1 LIVLLQNNGILIIG
15 ASQAGVQLA
24 ISLRELG
31 YTDTITIAGAERHSP
46 YQRPPLSKAYL
57 QGKETADSLAF
68 RAQDY
73 YEKHDIRIALN
84 ERITSIEKT
93 ADGTGIATSEN
104 GTKFPFSRLALTTGA
119 RPRKLKLPGSDLD
132 GILYL
137 RSADDAEDMKRR
149 MEFAKNVVVVGG
161 GFIGLE
167 AAVSAKSFGK
177 NVTVLEAA
185 PRLVGRA
192 VGEETSEFF
201 LNAHRARGLKIT
213 VNARIVSFQGASG
226 KVTGVEIE
234 DGSVVPADIVLVGIG
249 VVPRTEL
256 AEQIGLEISN
266 GIVTDEYSVASDGT
280 TLVAGDCAE
289 TPNPMP
295 ISGGPGRIRL
305 ESVNNAV
312 EQARNAAATI
322 MGRGIPYR
330 MIPWFWSD
338 QGDIKLQ
345 MAGLSTGHDQV
356 VTRGSVTSESFSFI
370 YYRKGRL
377 IAADCVNNPIDF
389 MGIKQVLAKGV
400 NVPADEI
407 VDAETPIRQML
418 ADLAMSS

>member
-1 LIVLLQNNGILIIG
+1 VSLDNNGILIIG
-15 ASQAGVQLA
+15 ASQAGVELA

-31 YTDTITIAGAERHSP
+31 YADSITIAGAESHSP

-57 QGKETADSLAF
+57 QGKETAESLAF
-68 RAQDY
+68 RAEEY
-73 YEKHDIRIALN
+73 YRKHDIRIVLN
-84 ERITSIEKT
+84 ERIKSIEKT
-93 ADGTGIATSEN
+93 TEATGIATSAK

-119 RPRKLKLPGSDLD
+119 RPRKLQLPGSDLD
-132 GILYL
+132 GVLYF

-149 MEFAKNVVVVGG
+149 MDIATNVVVVGG

-167 AAVSAKSFGK
+167 AAVSAKSLGK

-201 LNAHRARGLKIT
+201 LKAHRARGLEIT
-213 VNARIVSFQGASG
+213 LNARIVSFRGASG
-226 KVTGVEIE
+226 KVTGVEME
-234 DGSVVPADIVLVGIG
+234 DGSVVPADIVLIGIG
-249 VVPRTEL
+249 VIPRTEL
-256 AEQIGLEISN
+256 AEQMGLEVGN
-266 GIVTDEYSVASDGT
+266 GVVADEYSLASDGT
-280 TLVAGDCAE
+280 TVVAGDCTEA
-289 TPNPMP
+289 PNPMP
-295 ISGGPGRIRL
+295 ESGGPERVRL

-322 MGRGIPYR
+322 MGRKVPYR

-345 MAGLSTGHDQV
+345 MAGLSAGHDQI

-407 VDAETPIRQML
+407 VDVETPIRQRL